1 MEKAIADESQEVS
14 LYNDSY
20 IWLRLLKAQDTLV
33 NVIKMPTRVS
43 YAVQETHYYY
53 RLETVSM
60 GVSNTAEINGIMIE
74 FSDELVDNEE

>member
-1 MEKAIADESQEVS
+1 
-14 LYNDSY
+14 
-20 IWLRLLKAQDTLV
+20 
-33 NVIKMPTRVS
+33 MPTRVS